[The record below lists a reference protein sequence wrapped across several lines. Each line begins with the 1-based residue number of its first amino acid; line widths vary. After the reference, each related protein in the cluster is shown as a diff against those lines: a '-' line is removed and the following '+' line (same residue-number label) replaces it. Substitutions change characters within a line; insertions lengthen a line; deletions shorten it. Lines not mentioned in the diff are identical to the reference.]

1 MNGGG
6 CCTTRTWPPP
16 SSTGSWNEE
25 DSSASMD
32 PRDGHV
38 ISNWRTPCQTVQ
50 NGSEY
55 LEKTAQNFRNPH
67 RTVKPTE
74 NGTGGNV
81 QFTCPCQK
89 LKSTMRSGSP
99 DSCEMQYT
107 LFLLSW
113 RNPSRL
119 GDDLSFR
126 IDCTI

>member
-55 LEKTAQNFRNPH
+55 LEKTAQNFRNPQH
-67 RTVKPTE
+67 HVQSPLESTKELRRDVHCYWWAAGPCDTRNDRSRHFHPCGWAE
-74 NGTGGNV
+74 GPCGT
-81 QFTCPCQK
+81 P
-89 LKSTMRSGSP
+89 
-99 DSCEMQYT
+99 
-107 LFLLSW
+107 
-113 RNPSRL
+113 
-119 GDDLSFR
+119 
-126 IDCTI
+126 

>member
-55 LEKTAQNFRNPH
+55 LEKTAQNFRNPQ
-67 RTVKPTE
+67 RVAVL
-74 NGTGGNV
+74 G
-81 QFTCPCQK
+81 
-89 LKSTMRSGSP
+89 KSVDYSVSVIKVGPLSMPPREGKFFRSGRP
-99 DSCEMQYT
+99 AYT
-107 LFLLSW
+107 LPLRFESH
-113 RNPSRL
+113 
-119 GDDLSFR
+119 
-126 IDCTI
+126 

>member
-67 RTVKPTE
+67 QETIQTNPEKADALIRFRE
-74 NGTGGNV
+74 
-81 QFTCPCQK
+81 QAFRRRRLR
-89 LKSTMRSGSP
+89 LKDYSRCS
-99 DSCEMQYT
+99 
-107 LFLLSW
+107 
-113 RNPSRL
+113 RSRL
-119 GDDLSFR
+119 IHD
-126 IDCTI
+126 

>member
-55 LEKTAQNFRNPH
+55 LEKTAQNFRNPQAKFKSWK
-67 RTVKPTE
+67 RCRRARI
-74 NGTGGNV
+74 GGIYN
-81 QFTCPCQK
+81 TTAE
-89 LKSTMRSGSP
+89 KSTIR
-99 DSCEMQYT
+99 
-107 LFLLSW
+107 
-113 RNPSRL
+113 RL
-119 GDDLSFR
+119 WGVRQQRGAFEKRAGFFVLPAV
-126 IDCTI
+126 

>member
-67 RTVKPTE
+67 FWQVRMYQDGLLHALDDVLTSTTSLLQQLSAQRT
-74 NGTGGNV
+74 
-81 QFTCPCQK
+81 
-89 LKSTMRSGSP
+89 R
-99 DSCEMQYT
+99 
-107 LFLLSW
+107 
-113 RNPSRL
+113 
-119 GDDLSFR
+119 R
-126 IDCTI
+126 ISKVT

>member
-55 LEKTAQNFRNPH
+55 LEKTAQNFRNPQPPFLTSSVH
-67 RTVKPTE
+67 MLWWNPRNRRRRSQHGEFWFRAIRASKCSPQ
-74 NGTGGNV
+74 GN
-81 QFTCPCQK
+81 QSQ
-89 LKSTMRSGSP
+89 
-99 DSCEMQYT
+99 
-107 LFLLSW
+107 
-113 RNPSRL
+113 
-119 GDDLSFR
+119 
-126 IDCTI
+126 